1 MSKQTIALPAFG
13 SAIEGQGGYF
23 AAIMRGATVDG
34 VQQPAEALLVSDI
47 ALEIEGVEWGKY
59 GQDVTGA
66 TSRIDGKANTDAM
79 VTANCQAALRVR
91 EISVDGHTDY
101 FLPSLGELNS
111 AAANV
116 SELFNKDGYYWTST
130 QFSRLFAFVQ
140 DFEGGSSDWD
150 CKDGKHRVRAFRRI
164 PLDLLNT

>member
-1 MSKQTIALPAFG
+1 MSKQTITLPAFG
-13 SAIEGQGGYF
+13 SAIAGQGGFF

-47 ALEIEGVEWGKY
+47 ALEIEAVEWGKY
-59 GQDVTGA
+59 GQDVAG
-66 TSRIDGKANTDAM
+66 TSSLTNGIDNTKTMALS
-79 VTANCQAALRVR
+79 NCQAALRVR
-91 EISVDGHTDY
+91 EITADGHTDY

-116 SELFNKDGYYWTST
+116 PELFNKEGYYWTST
-130 QFSRLFAFVQ
+130 QFSRGVVFVQ
-140 DFEGGSSDWD
+140 DFEYGYSGWSS
-150 CKDGKHRVRAFRRI
+150 KDGKHRVRAFRRI